1 MSFLLRL
8 LSVTQVTAV
17 FAHHLAPVVVQFAI
31 RAATEYNKV
40 NMLNLSHH
48 LLLKGM
54 IEFVPDAITVCK
66 LQAEEA
72 SKRANGDIAR

>member
-1 MSFLLRL
+1 MDDLWKKQGKDLKMT
-8 LSVTQVTAV
+8 VYN
-17 FAHHLAPVVVQFAI
+17 VVP
-31 RAATEYNKV
+31 TEYNKV
-40 NMLNLSHH
+40 NRLNLSYH